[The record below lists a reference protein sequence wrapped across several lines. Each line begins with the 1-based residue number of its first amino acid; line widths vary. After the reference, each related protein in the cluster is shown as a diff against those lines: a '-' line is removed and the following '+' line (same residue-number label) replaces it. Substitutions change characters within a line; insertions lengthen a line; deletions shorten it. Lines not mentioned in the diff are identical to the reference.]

1 VLKTH
6 KGITIYIKKMV
17 KKLVLEVGGESKNQY
32 PNCETI
38 LEIND
43 SLFDIITTYKNK
55 INEYYK
61 NKSWDRYKKLSN
73 EYELI
78 FFSSNSSNNISLY
91 NPVSRSFFKLWEILE
106 DFKEEIKIHQPT
118 PLKCVFLAEG
128 PGGFYEAFHEKR
140 KEYKDECFG
149 ITLRSSNKSVPDWKT
164 NKLFPIHISYGKD
177 GTGNLYNIENI
188 EYFANY
194 VGRNTVDFIT
204 ADGGFDFSSDFNNQE
219 EQSFRLILSEVLSAL
234 LLQKEGGSFLLK
246 LYDCFNTETLKLLH
260 ILRHHY
266 KKLYFI
272 KPLTSRPANSE
283 RYLLCY
289 DFQYASINT
298 FADNIGIL
306 KKLVTHYETINIKNE
321 MMNVPYDMSLLDNIV
336 MFNLYYTMR
345 QVYYIQRTI
354 NYILFFK
361 KRNEEIIKAII
372 DKHKSKSIKWC
383 QKYHIPYREEVC
395 NANIMAISQ

>member
-1 VLKTH
+1 MLKTH
-6 KGITIYIKKMV
+6 KGIAIYIKKMV
-17 KKLVLEVGGESKNQY
+17 KKLVLEVGEGGSHNVY
-32 PNCETI
+32 PDCETI

-55 INEYYK
+55 INDYYK

-78 FFSSNSSNNISLY
+78 FYSSNSVNNISLY
-91 NPVSRSFFKLWEILE
+91 TPVSRSFFKLWEILH
-106 DFKEEIKIHQPT
+106 DFQDEIKINSVN

-140 KEYKDECFG
+140 KDIHDECYG
-149 ITLRSSNKSVPDWKT
+149 ITLRSSNKTVPDWKM
-164 NKLFPIHISYGKD
+164 NKASQLHVSYGKD
-177 GTGNLYNIENI
+177 GTGNLYSMENI

-246 LYDCFNTETLKLLH
+246 LYDCFNMETLKLLH
-260 ILRHHY
+260 ILKIHY
-266 KKLYFI
+266 KKIYFI

-283 RYLLCY
+283 RYILCH
-289 DFQYASINT
+289 DFTLSPVNKYAENL
-298 FADNIGIL
+298 DIL
-306 KKLVTHYETINIKNE
+306 KRLVSMYEHINIRKE
-321 MMNVPYDMSLLDNIV
+321 MLHIPYEMSLLDNIV

-354 NYILFFK
+354 NYIIFFK
-361 KRNEEIIKAII
+361 KKNEEIIKAII
-372 DKHKSKSIKWC
+372 DKHKTKSIKWC
-383 QKYHIPYREEVC
+383 KKYNIPYRECIC
-395 NANIMAISQ
+395 NTSIMSMG